1 MPKKTQNKDSKS
13 TNSTT
18 SDKKEKFLNILEKN
32 SGNISASCRKANI
45 GRQTYYQWKEA
56 DKDFANACKDVE
68 EGLLDFAESQLHE
81 LIKAK
86 NPIAIFFYLKCKGK
100 KRGFT
105 EKQEVELSKPI
116 QDINFD
122 EL

>member
-1 MPKKTQNKDSKS
+1 MAKKTQNIDSKV
-13 TNSTT
+13 TNVTT
-18 SDKKEKFLNILEKN
+18 YDKKENFLKALKAN
-32 SGNISASCRKANI
+32 SGNIAKSCRSINI
-45 GRQTYYQWKEA
+45 SRQTYYRWIEDKE
-56 DKDFANACKDVE
+56 FSQSCKDVE
-68 EGLLDFAESQLHE
+68 EGLLDFAESQLQE

-116 QDINFD
+116 DDINFD

>member
-1 MPKKTQNKDSKS
+1 MAKKTQNIDSKG
-13 TNSTT
+13 TDGTT
-18 SDKKEKFLNILEKN
+18 SDKKEKFLDILEKN
-32 SGNISASCRKANI
+32 SGNVSVSCRKCNI
-45 GRQTYYQWKEA
+45 GRRTFYNWKKLDKEFA
-56 DKDFANACKDVE
+56 DACKDVE

-116 QDINFD
+116 DDINFNG
-122 EL
+122 L